1 MGTASSAC
9 GTAGR
14 IKVSSEVVR
23 HCWTAVL
30 K

>member
-23 HCWTAVL
+23 HC
-30 K
+30 